1 MCESEYWTAGGAGHF
16 QIKHETYQ
24 LGMPVLR
31 KRNKGAQALRHCLVC
46 PSANGLPEALAESLV
61 PMKTDLFADLSA
73 VSGDRKIV
81 QQAQAHIGRALVSGS
96 GDFTGSLT
104 QNTITPQVSP
114 SVLKLSQLG

>member
-46 PSANGLPEALAESLV
+46 PGANGLPEALAESLV

-81 QQAQAHIGRALVSGS
+81 QQAQAHIGRALVSGRVV
-96 GDFTGSLT
+96 
-104 QNTITPQVSP
+104 I
-114 SVLKLSQLG
+114 